1 MLLVFDKRVPTFP
14 KRFPWP
20 GPSLVHYSTQV
31 GRCPCIMKLTP
42 TTEKEP
48 PQNGIDIRGRGGI
61 LGNGVYNTSQRGY
74 IVWEDLDG

>member
-31 GRCPCIMKLTP
+31 VRCPCIMKLTP

-61 LGNGVYNTSQRGY
+61 LENGVDFTNQTWS
-74 IVWEDLDG
+74 IVWEYLDG